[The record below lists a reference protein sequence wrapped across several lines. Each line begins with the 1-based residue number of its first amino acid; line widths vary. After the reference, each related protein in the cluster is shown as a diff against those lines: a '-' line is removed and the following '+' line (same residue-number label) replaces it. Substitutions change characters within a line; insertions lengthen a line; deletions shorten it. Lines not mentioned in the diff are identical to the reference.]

1 LMSDSFFDPFA
12 PVKKTTSS
20 GPGVVSSAAPAA
32 AAAAATTTT
41 TPKAKNKQLFNPFLS
56 SGAVESPKL
65 MRRVMRS
72 AGIAPPAEEKESDDE
87 NENESGEQWSD
98 DDEANVSAKKA
109 AHKQATEQR
118 KKESVE
124 ESAKRRQ
131 STQSAPVAVAP
142 LTSQLSSSELLA
154 RWKRQQIEFIQA
166 VAMHPDIVTVQ
177 FQRLVLKAGV
187 FEACTGLLE
196 DPTTE
201 RSALLFALGLL
212 KRLTSK
218 HGAITSVKFSHTI
231 LKRLCEEAKPECDDA
246 RIRAFAV
253 TLLAAIDNKAQLDE
267 FGFYEDCI
275 KYCSPG
281 QAPNSPLVENALA
294 IALVNFSL
302 DVARQRRILSTITMA
317 RLTAW
322 AKSLEPDL
330 KTCAAAFIGN
340 LVANED
346 MTLSIIHDG
355 GLTILLKLMAAPG
368 APSYKEHAAR
378 GLANLA
384 LHEEAH
390 LPMLERG
397 VLQILSRVVLEEPPS
412 STSTLRSA
420 LRCLGLM
427 SVSERCG
434 TVIAEYMSRSPEFAG
449 RVNQLSVSDNEELAK
464 HAEKAVTNIALHSK
478 GKVFKKKKNAD
489 LVDQLLQ
496 RRPSLDDLGAW
507 NVSKE
512 TQLANAPQT
521 PAFSP
526 LSKSNSAVT
535 SSTDSLKSPR
545 ASGDSLQQKSPRNES
560 PLSPRAAKSAA
571 DDEAESDEESRS
583 GGGGDDDDG
592 GDNHTTIRL
601 DTGERRDS
609 FGDLATRH
617 KGKSSSS
624 TRGAKSALS
633 QSATEENDDEL
644 EDATAGLF
652 GGEKKKSSRAGAVVQ
667 KLSRRTKPTHV

>member
-1 LMSDSFFDPFA
+1 MSDATFFDPFA
-12 PVKKTTSS
+12 PVKKSS
-20 GPGVVSSAAPAA
+20 GPGVAALTSSAPVESSKD
-32 AAAAATTTT
+32 
-41 TPKAKNKQLFNPFLS
+41 KAKNKQLFNPFLS

-87 NENESGEQWSD
+87 DDGDAGAWSD
-98 DDEANVSAKKA
+98 DDEAKVTAKKA
-109 AHKQATEQR
+109 AHKQAAEQR
-118 KKESVE
+118 KQQSVE

-131 STQSAPVAVAP
+131 SSASSASVAP
-142 LTSQLSSSELLA
+142 LSADLPSGELLL

-166 VAMHPDIVTVQ
+166 VAMHPDIVTVE

-196 DPTTE
+196 DKTTE

-231 LKRLCEEAKPECDDA
+231 LKRLCDEAKPECDDP

-253 TLLAAIDNKAQLDE
+253 TLLAAIDNKAQLDQ

-281 QAPNSPLVENALA
+281 QAANSPLVENALA

-384 LHEEAH
+384 LHDEAH

-397 VLQILSRVVLEEPPS
+397 VLQILQRVILEEPPS
-412 STSTLRSA
+412 SVSTLRSA

-427 SVSERCG
+427 SVGERCG
-434 TVIAEYMSRSPEFAG
+434 TVIAEYMSRSPELAA
-449 RVNQLSVSDNEELAK
+449 RVNQLSVSENEELAK

-507 NVSKE
+507 NVSKDS
-512 TQLANAPQT
+512 QMAVAPQT
-521 PAFSP
+521 AAFSP
-526 LSKSNSAVT
+526 LAKGASPT

-545 ASGDSLQQKSPRNES
+545 ASGDSLKSPRASGDSLKSPRGPS
-560 PLSPRAAKSAA
+560 PLSPRANAGQP
-571 DDEAESDEESRS
+571 DDESDDESRS
-583 GGGGDDDDG
+583 GGGGDDDAGADA
-592 GDNHTTIRL
+592 HTTIRL

-617 KGKSSSS
+617 KAKSSR
-624 TRGAKSALS
+624 TKSALAD
-633 QSATEENDDEL
+633 SATGDDDEL

-652 GGEKKKSSRAGAVVQ
+652 GGGEKKKKSGGVVQ
-667 KLSRRTKPTHV
+667 KLSRRAKPTHV